1 MMTPG
6 TYNFLPVKQGATFE
20 FQFNWQD
27 ELGATVDLTGYT
39 ARLSVGHENSTAAN
53 VLEIDTAGAATKRI
67 VLGGTPFNIVGVADK
82 ATMLALTPGN
92 YVWDLELTSPGGK
105 DYALL
110 TGRFPFIA
118 SKVGV

>member
-6 TYNFLPVKQGATFE
+6 IYNFPPIKQGATFK

-39 ARLSVGHENSTAAN
+39 ARLSVGYENSTTAN
-53 VLEIDTAGAATKRI
+53 VLEVDTAGAATKRI
-67 VLGGTPFNIVGVADK
+67 VLGGTPFNIVGVVDK

-92 YVWDLELTSPGGK
+92 YVWDLELTSPSGE

-110 TGRFPFIA
+110 TGRFPLQA
-118 SKVGV
+118 SKVGA

>member
-1 MMTPG
+1 MTPG
-6 TYNFLPVKQGATFE
+6 IYNFPPVKQGATFK

-27 ELGATVDLTGYT
+27 EALATVDLTGYS
-39 ARLSVGHENSTAAN
+39 ARLSVGYENSTLAN
-53 VLEIDTAGAATKRI
+53 VLEVNTAGAASKRI
-67 VLGGTPFNIVGVADK
+67 VLGGTPFNIVGVVDK

-92 YVWDLELTSPGGK
+92 YVWDLELTSPSGE

-110 TGRFPFIA
+110 TGRFPLLA